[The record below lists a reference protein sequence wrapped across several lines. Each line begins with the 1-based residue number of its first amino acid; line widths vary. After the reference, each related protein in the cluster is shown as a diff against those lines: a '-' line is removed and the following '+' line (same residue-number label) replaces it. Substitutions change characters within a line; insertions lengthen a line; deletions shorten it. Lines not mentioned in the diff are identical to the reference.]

1 MPTILDKV
9 RHHVKRTQRAAATAP
24 SDDYRCGY
32 MLGLRRHYRVGQNAG
47 QDDDHAQ
54 ARASRDSREFTDF
67 DRGYRD
73 GLAGIEP
80 QS

>member
-1 MPTILDKV
+1 MSTILNGV
-9 RHHVKRTQRAAATAP
+9 RRYVKRPQRTAATAP

-32 MLGLRRHYRVGQNAG
+32 LLGLRRHYHIGQNAG
-47 QDDDHAQ
+47 QDGDHTQ
-54 ARASRDSREFTDF
+54 SLASRDSREYSDF